1 MNMTMRAQEID
12 IAIGP
17 ASESVAVR
25 PSLAF
30 LGRRRWTWQTLA
42 GVATLFVVGFVFVFP
57 ILWAGL
63 SSFMSTG
70 DILHHRY
77 PLSWASVI
85 PLSPTLENYALLF
98 GQVDFQRNLMNT
110 LIAGA
115 GQVSLAV
122 ITATMAGYAFARLRF
137 PGRDLLFA
145 VLLVTAFIQV
155 EVIIV
160 PLYKVVQSLGLTST
174 YAALFLPFACSPFG
188 IYLMRQSF
196 RDIPI
201 ELEEAARIDGAG
213 PARVFLRIALPNVRP
228 AIATLVLIQFI
239 WSWNAYLWPLV
250 IMQDPEKQ
258 IAQVA
263 IAGLKSS
270 PNFPLDGPMLAAA
283 TTVTVPLLILSILL
297 QRYYVRGLVTSGLR

>member
-1 MNMTMRAQEID
+1 MTLQTQNLD
-12 IAIGP
+12 IGVGSIGEAVLTRQTA
-17 ASESVAVR
+17 ASI
-25 PSLAF
+25 F
-30 LGRRRWTWQTLA
+30 QRRWKWQSVA
-42 GVATLFVVGFVFVFP
+42 GVATLIVIGSIFLFP

-63 SSFMSTG
+63 SSLMSTN

-77 PLSWASVI
+77 PLSWESI
-85 PLSPTLENYALLF
+85 FPIRPTLENYALLF
-98 GQVDFQRNLMNT
+98 GQIDFQRNLVNT

-122 ITATMAGYAFARLRF
+122 ITSTMAGYAFARLRF
-137 PGRDLLFA
+137 PGRDIVFA
-145 VLLVTAFIQV
+145 LLLVTAFIQV

-213 PARVFLRIALPNVRP
+213 PARVFFRIALPNVKP

-258 IAQVA
+258 IAQVL

-270 PNFPLDGPMLAAA
+270 PNFPMDGPMLAAA
-283 TTVTVPLLILSILL
+283 TTVTLPLVFLSMLL

>member
-1 MNMTMRAQEID
+1 MTMRSHDLEAVLPTTD
-12 IAIGP
+12 VGP
-17 ASESVAVR
+17 R
-25 PSLAF
+25 PRPL
-30 LGRRRWTWQTLA
+30 LGDLSRRRWRWQTIG
-42 GVATLFVVGFVFVFP
+42 GVAALFIVGFIFVFP

-63 SSFMSTG
+63 SSLTSTN

-77 PLSWASVI
+77 PLSWGSI
-85 PLSPTLENYALLF
+85 LPLRPTFENYALLF
-98 GQVDFQRNLMNT
+98 GQIDFQRNLVNT
-110 LIAGA
+110 LIAGV

-122 ITATMAGYAFARLRF
+122 VTSTMAGYAFARLRF
-137 PGRDLLFA
+137 PGRDVLFA
-145 VLLVTAFIQV
+145 LLLVTAFIQV
-155 EVIIV
+155 EVVIV

-213 PARVFLRIALPNVRP
+213 PLRVFWRIALPNVRP

-258 IAQVA
+258 IAQVV

-270 PNFPLDGPMLAAA
+270 PNFPMDGPMLAAA
-283 TTVTVPLLILSILL
+283 TTVTAPLVILSMLL
-297 QRYYVRGLVTSGLR
+297 QRYYVRGLVTSGMR